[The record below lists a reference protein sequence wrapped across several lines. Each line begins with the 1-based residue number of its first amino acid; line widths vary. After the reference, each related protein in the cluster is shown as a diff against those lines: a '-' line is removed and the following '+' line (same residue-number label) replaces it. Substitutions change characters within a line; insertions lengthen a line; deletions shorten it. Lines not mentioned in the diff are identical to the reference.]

1 MERAY
6 SAPNSMPEG
15 GNMMSYRLSE
25 LERRLKSAEE
35 VNANLRGMVEQ
46 LSLENDSYK
55 DHVKRLNTELVQ
67 HLAKDREAKMNGTA
81 VLSKVE
87 SSKSQKQKKGGILAS
102 STMPDADWKDLEE
115 YVGSK
120 EWNISID
127 EVELGA
133 VLGHGTFGVTLKG
146 NWNGVTCAVKQ
157 IHVKEDTKSQFKR
170 EVDALSRVRH
180 PHVVSFLGA
189 VVDKSQN
196 ACWILLEYISRGTL
210 NDAIRGKESNNL
222 LVKKPLSLRL
232 QILADVASGMAALER
247 QDPSIVHRDLKP
259 SNVLLDS
266 AMRGKVSDMG
276 LAKILTRD
284 AIIHLTPET
293 GTYVYMAPEVVGHNT
308 YGTAADVWSWACTAI
323 EVLTLEYPY
332 QRRLLTPI
340 QVALEVMKYKMRPE
354 VSEEAVGGAKMG
366 ALLKKCFSFTPS
378 ERPTFSQIAEEMR
391 TITDN
396 QMALEAK
403 NGLRRS
409 SGIMNFFGRPA
420 SPTPSHQSYEI

>member
-6 SAPNSMPEG
+6 SAPNSVPEG

-35 VNANLRGMVEQ
+35 VNADLRGMVEQ

-67 HLAKDREAKMNGTA
+67 HLAKDREATMNGTA
-81 VLSKVE
+81 VLSKVK
-87 SSKSQKQKKGGILAS
+87 SSKSQKNGGKLAS
-102 STMPDADWKDLEE
+102 SNMPDADWKDLEE

-170 EVDALSRVRH
+170 EVDVLSRVRH

-196 ACWILLEYISRGTL
+196 ACWILLEYVSRGTL
-210 NDAIRGKESNNL
+210 NDAIRGRESNNL

-308 YGTAADVWSWACTAI
+308 YGTPADVWSWACTAI

-354 VSEEAVGGAKMG
+354 VSEEAVGGAKMS